1 MFYFLKQHS
10 RKDWT
15 TDCVILNTC
24 IYFTRHITR
33 TRYLS
38 ITPTCKKHAKL
49 PLHCLTKPSITSSS
63 HWWERNNLWFT
74 MNVEE
79 SHIFTT
85 TFHYWNWTFW
95 WENRIKTVALRN
107 HVILYNSWK
116 AYFSQEL
123 WQIPTFWLYM
133 LSEGDVT
140 WGMTSV

>member
-1 MFYFLKQHS
+1 MLYHHLADEIDMSTLCCSINQKHTSIHAFKWIKSLRILTVLFYFLKQHS

-95 WENRIKTVALRN
+95 
-107 HVILYNSWK
+107 
-116 AYFSQEL
+116 
-123 WQIPTFWLYM
+123 
-133 LSEGDVT
+133 
-140 WGMTSV
+140 